1 MEDASEIQKL
11 VDEIN
16 YRDSNPKNYKRMT
29 AEKLSKE
36 FRDIM
41 RFEQES
47 FRKIERFEKTERN
60 TDLAQY
66 AKMICKNTTGRE
78 IANIQEIYLKKIDE
92 EFLNSKES

>member
-1 MEDASEIQKL
+1 MEESSEIQKI

-16 YRDSNPKNYKRMT
+16 FRESNPKNYKRMT

-47 FRKIERFEKTERN
+47 FKKIERFEKIERN
-60 TDLAQY
+60 TNLAQY

-78 IANIQEIYLKKIDE
+78 IAQIQEVYLKKIDE
-92 EFLNSKES
+92 EFLSSK